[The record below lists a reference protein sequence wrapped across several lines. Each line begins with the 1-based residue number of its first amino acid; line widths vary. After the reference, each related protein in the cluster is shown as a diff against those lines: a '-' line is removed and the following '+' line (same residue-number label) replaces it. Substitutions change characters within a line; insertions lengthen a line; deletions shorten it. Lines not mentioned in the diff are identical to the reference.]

1 MAGLSHAAADA
12 ARAFRFVDGNAQLV
26 LLPWVNATGS
36 GPGSF
41 SPSKRP
47 ILPCGMRRGTR
58 KGLYM
63 RNFTKGLMGTFA
75 AASVALTAPAYAGV
89 AAPAKADGFHQL
101 DQSSDFY
108 KKRKDRRYYARDQRV
123 NDNTRVWRDNDGR
136 YRCKKD
142 NGTTGLLIGGAVGGV
157 AGHEIAG
164 GGDKLLGT
172 VLGAA
177 GGALLGRE
185 IDKSKYS
192 CR

>member
-1 MAGLSHAAADA
+1 
-12 ARAFRFVDGNAQLV
+12 
-26 LLPWVNATGS
+26 
-36 GPGSF
+36 
-41 SPSKRP
+41 
-47 ILPCGMRRGTR
+47 MRS
-58 KGLYM
+58 
-63 RNFTKGLMGTFA
+63 FTKGMMGAFA
-75 AASVALTAPAYAGV
+75 AASVALTAPAYAGI

-101 DQSSDFY
+101 DQSSGFHKR
-108 KKRKDRRYYARDQRV
+108 KKRHYHDQRV
-123 NDNTRVWRDNDGR
+123 SSDTRIWRDNDGR

-142 NGTTGLLIGGAVGGV
+142 NGTTGLLIVGAVGGL

-185 IDKSKYS
+185 IDRDKYR